1 MSLSLLNTE
10 RNHLLSPKPRS
21 PRDGCFSPVRTSSP
35 RATAKMARG
44 GLERSLSFKN
54 WEAQVAAPPQEPE
67 SAAPAGRGGS
77 GINGARPGTL
87 ALQPAPQQQSP
98 RQAASPAQAMIEYI
112 SPRPRVE
119 LDEAATKLQKIYKGH
134 RTRRSLADSA
144 IIAEELWWKT
154 YDSVYLNIKSISF
167 FDGGKQETAVSRW
180 SRAGKRIA
188 KVGKG
193 LSKDEKA
200 QKLALQHWLEAIDP
214 RHRYGHNLH
223 LYYDIWSASSSCE
236 PFFYWLDIG
245 AGRDQHHPKCPRSKL
260 YSQLIMYLGPNERA
274 AYEVIVEGGRLLYKQ
289 SGELVNT
296 NEESKWIFVLS
307 TSRSLYVGQKR
318 KGRFQHSS
326 FLSGAATTAAGR
338 LVAKEG
344 VLRAIWPYSGHYHP
358 TEENFR
364 EFIAFL
370 EENSVDLANVKRCSV
385 DDDEYPSFKKAPEE
399 AEAPTA
405 EAAAHGETVETDQS
419 VELPEVD
426 IVKEEVAAEMAVG
439 GGEEEDAAEPEMMA
453 RRPSFKWSTPTGAR
467 IGCLRD
473 YPADLQ
479 SMALEQVNLSP
490 RVAPSPGARAGC
502 RCRSRRRAPARGSGC
517 RRGSTT
523 WGSRPRPAPGSQ
535 SRARRR
541 GPPGGRPSS
550 SSWGSR
556 RRPWR
561 SRSPSTKASE
571 PAALLIDMAGRPRRV
586 AAVADFAPPFSKA
599 LQRSFNWLDEG

>member
-1 MSLSLLNTE
+1 M
-10 RNHLLSPKPRS
+10 
-21 PRDGCFSPVRTSSP
+21 
-35 RATAKMARG
+35 
-44 GLERSLSFKN
+44 
-54 WEAQVAAPPQEPE
+54 
-67 SAAPAGRGGS
+67 
-77 GINGARPGTL
+77 
-87 ALQPAPQQQSP
+87 
-98 RQAASPAQAMIEYI
+98 
-112 SPRPRVE
+112 
-119 LDEAATKLQKIYKGH
+119 
-134 RTRRSLADSA
+134 
-144 IIAEELWWKT
+144 
-154 YDSVYLNIKSISF
+154 
-167 FDGGKQETAVSRW
+167 
-180 SRAGKRIA
+180 
-188 KVGKG
+188 
-193 LSKDEKA
+193 
-200 QKLALQHWLEAIDP
+200 
-214 RHRYGHNLH
+214 
-223 LYYDIWSASSSCE
+223 
-236 PFFYWLDIG
+236 
-245 AGRDQHHPKCPRSKL
+245 
-260 YSQLIMYLGPNERA
+260 
-274 AYEVIVEGGRLLYKQ
+274 IVEGGRLLYKQ

-405 EAAAHGETVETDQS
+405 EAAAHGETVETDQP

-490 RVAPSPGARAGC
+490 RVAPSPGAAG
-502 RCRSRRRAPARGSGC
+502 RLPLPIPSPRPSPRIRLSPRLHYMGLPTPTSARLPIPS
-517 RRGSTT
+517 
-523 WGSRPRPAPGSQ
+523 PAPGGT
-535 SRARRR
+535 R
-541 GPPGGRPSS
+541 
-550 SSWGSR
+550 
-556 RRPWR
+556 
-561 SRSPSTKASE
+561 RSPKQQFMGFQT
-571 PAALLIDMAGRPRRV
+571 P
-586 AAVADFAPPFSKA
+586 AVALTLPKHK
-599 LQRSFNWLDEG
+599 GK